1 MSALTVPFLAAA
13 LLLAVAGFTKV
24 RDPEPT
30 LRAAR
35 TSGLRLNE
43 HGVRV
48 FGVAEIVVGL
58 VAFLLGGSVAAALV
72 AASYAGFGLFVT
84 RGLVRGDL
92 DSCGCFSG
100 EESPPSLVHVCV
112 NAFLAL
118 SAGAVALADEPGAL
132 LAVLGD
138 GSAART
144 AGLLVLTL
152 VNSAVLYLVIAR
164 LPGGTGVPTTG
175 PSRDDAHT
183 PRPVEA
189 RL

>member
-13 LLLAVAGFTKV
+13 LLLAVAGITKL
-24 RDPEPT
+24 RDPQPT

-35 TSGLRLNE
+35 TSGLPLNE
-43 HGVRV
+43 LGVRV
-48 FGVAEIVVGL
+48 FGVAEIAVGL
-58 VAFLLGGSVAAALV
+58 VALVLGGPVAAALV
-72 AASYAGFGLFVT
+72 AASYAGFGLFVA

-100 EESPPSLVHVCV
+100 EESPPSVVHVGV

-118 SAGAVALADEPGAL
+118 SAGAVALADAPGAL

-138 GSAART
+138 GSATRA

-164 LPGGTGVPTTG
+164 LPGGTAASSTG
-175 PSRDDAHT
+175 PSHEDAHT